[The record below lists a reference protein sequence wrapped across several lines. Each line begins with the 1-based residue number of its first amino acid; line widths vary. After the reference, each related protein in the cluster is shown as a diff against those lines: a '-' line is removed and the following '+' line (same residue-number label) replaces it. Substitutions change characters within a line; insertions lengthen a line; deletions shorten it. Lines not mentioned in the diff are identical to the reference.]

1 MIKNNRI
8 CFSNN
13 HKICFAFMFFF
24 NDFQQTLMRSA
35 HLKHSVLYNLISF
48 VFVGYL
54 NGIINIRFHKH
65 FFSIVLKAV
74 RQVIFHGV

>member
-1 MIKNNRI
+1 MG
-8 CFSNN
+8 
-13 HKICFAFMFFF
+13 
-24 NDFQQTLMRSA
+24 SA

-74 RQVIFHGV
+74 RQVIFHGVWFK